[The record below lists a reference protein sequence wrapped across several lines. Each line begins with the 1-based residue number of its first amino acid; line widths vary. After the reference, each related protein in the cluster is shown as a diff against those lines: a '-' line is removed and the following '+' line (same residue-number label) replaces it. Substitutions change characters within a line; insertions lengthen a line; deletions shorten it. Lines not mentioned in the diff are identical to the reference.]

1 MSYSRRA
8 ARFRL
13 LAYAGLA
20 IAGILG
26 FWRVEV
32 AINHGEHALARVEE
46 VRREAD
52 LHLCRQSNQDR
63 RILLQLIERS
73 ARGATPPPNA
83 SPELVE
89 AYRLS
94 AERAEQFR
102 RYAADVL
109 TQEPCNTV
117 VPEAEVP

>member
-1 MSYSRRA
+1 MVYSRRA
-8 ARFRL
+8 MRFRL
-13 LAYAGLA
+13 WGYLA
-20 IAGILG
+20 IGVAGSIG

-32 AINHGEHALARVEE
+32 AIDHGERALAEVEE

-63 RILLQLIERS
+63 RVLLQLIERS
-73 ARGATPPPNA
+73 AQGATPPPNA
-83 SPELVE
+83 SAELRE

-94 AERAEQFR
+94 AERAEEFR
-102 RYAADVL
+102 RYAASQLV
-109 TQEPCNTV
+109 QAPCTLV